1 MVIYKL
7 NKYILHFAFIFHT
20 NFHICLLLLGTC
32 SMYLGSY
39 LVIFF
44 FLFLLVLRD
53 GIYSPTPKLT
63 SPPRDSRQCY
73 HLHEKHMQALYQF
86 PMQSMDDTIQQQNL
100 WIAKEANMPNYLLWI
115 HPHHPFLA
123 LIKLL
128 QQRSFLTIH
137 WYKQLRWIRM
147 SFY

>member
-32 SMYLGSY
+32 RCT
-39 LVIFF
+39 LVVPRSNLYIVPFF
-44 FLFLLVLRD
+44 AANILLVLRD

-73 HLHEKHMQALYQF
+73 HLHEQHMQALYHF
-86 PMQSMDDTIQQQNL
+86 PMQLMDDAIQQQNL
-100 WIAKEANMPNYLLWI
+100 
-115 HPHHPFLA
+115 
-123 LIKLL
+123 
-128 QQRSFLTIH
+128 
-137 WYKQLRWIRM
+137 
-147 SFY
+147 